1 MPRVLLVED
10 DETMISL
17 LETLLTM
24 EGYQVEPIFPGIDI
38 FQSIKSSKPDA
49 VLLDVYLGK
58 QNGIELL
65 VDIRKDKELDEI
77 RIIMTSGIDHSDEC
91 IRRGAD
97 EFLLK
102 PFTPEEL
109 LNSLRSNS
117 RKHSTKSIGP

>member
-117 RKHSTKSIGP
+117 RKHTTKSIRP

>member
-10 DETMISL
+10 DATMLSL

-24 EGYQVEPIFPGIDI
+24 EGYQVDLISAGADI
-38 FQSIKSSKPDA
+38 VQSITRVIPD
-49 VLLDVYLGK
+49 VILLDVYLGE

-65 VDIRKDKELDEI
+65 NNLRKEKALDSI

-97 EFLLK
+97 GFLLK

-109 LNSLRSNS
+109 LQLIRSNS
-117 RKHSTKSIGP
+117 HPKSA